1 MSLRIFR
8 LFFPGWRASTWKCAP
23 AQHLWSPFS
32 FSLQQSGTSD
42 PLFGPTRDVFFN
54 ERKNH
59 HYLLFPNKKNFYVR
73 PKITLN
79 SHLTQNYI
87 GYTTCG
93 LICAR
98 AQCSFDLDKARQTS
112 RVLPAIYSTEQSS
125 SFSSWSWLRC
135 FLKSLFTF
143 NLNLPESLKQRCT
156 VCTTTRLKLSANSL
170 PIRHQAEVVCQFN
183 FSLVVQRRFKR
194 PLITSRQST
203 QSYASR
209 ERNLWGK
216 SLKSRASRAV
226 LVKSETPEA

>member
-23 AQHLWSPFS
+23 AQHLWSPVS

-42 PLFGPTRDVFFN
+42 PKSDPLFRPTRDVFFN

-59 HYLLFPNKKNFYVR
+59 RYLLFPNKKNFYVR

-98 AQCSFDLDKARQTS
+98 AQCSFDRDKARQTS
-112 RVLPAIYSTEQSS
+112 RELPAIYSTEQSS
-125 SFSSWSWLRC
+125 SFSSWSWLFKKPFHVQFKPSRVS
-135 FLKSLFTF
+135 K
-143 NLNLPESLKQRCT
+143 
-156 VCTTTRLKLSANSL
+156 TTMHCVYNDALSDRWS
-170 PIRHQAEVVCQFN
+170 RHVKVP
-183 FSLVVQRRFKR
+183 SH
-194 PLITSRQST
+194 TH
-203 QSYASR
+203 R
-209 ERNLWGK
+209 EKEISGEK
-216 SLKSRASRAV
+216 V
-226 LVKSETPEA
+226 